1 MAKKRTKK
9 RTYKRL
15 PKRNAKGQFVKTKK
29 TKKTTKRKPA
39 KKAPAKRKNTTVKER
54 EAKTFLK
61 MLGYTVV
68 NKKAGRPRTKA
79 RKSKRFTASQ
89 YSWM

>member
-1 MAKKRTKK
+1 MAKKRIKK

-39 KKAPAKRKNTTVKER
+39 KKAPAKRKKMTVKER
-54 EAKTFLK
+54 EAKKFLN

-79 RKSKRFTASQ
+79 KKARRFTASQ
-89 YSWM
+89 FSWM